1 MVKRNRPHISV
12 QTTQSRAFGHGW
24 ISGVLS
30 AMLGAIGLG
39 AVLCFLAPEWLTTPE
54 LRALYPLPYVRAVL
68 HLVLVAAF
76 LLGAV
81 SITLRRNKALSLA
94 GIGFTLVAA
103 LLGGSQVPIRGELSN
118 GPFLG
123 LDWFLLNLMMY
134 SAVYVPLERLFAH
147 RPEQPTFRRG
157 WRTDLT
163 YFFVNTLFVQ
173 LMTLLTL
180 RPAIVLFD
188 WARVPAVTAWVS
200 SLPFAAQLLGV
211 LLVADLTQY
220 WVHRAFHEVP
230 FLWRFHA
237 IHHSAEEMDWLA
249 GSRIHLVDAVVTRA
263 TTYVPIY
270 VLGFSEAALFA
281 YVTVVVIQ
289 ATFIHANVRWEFR
302 PVAWLLVT
310 PRFHH
315 WHHTAESDAQDRN
328 FSVHM
333 PVWDWLFGTYHMPGR
348 WPDEYGLHEGDMPS
362 GWARQFA
369 HAFRSSRS
377 SDGRETPAPTAA
389 ESGEDPGRAPNRK

>member
-1 MVKRNRPHISV
+1 MAARNRPHISL

-39 AVLCFLAPEWLTTPE
+39 AVLCFLFPTWLTTPE
-54 LRALYPLPYVRAVL
+54 LRALYPIPYVRAVL

-76 LLGAV
+76 LLGTV
-81 SITLRRNKALSLA
+81 SICLRRNKALSLA
-94 GIGFTLVAA
+94 GIGFTLMAA
-103 LLGGSQVPIRGELSN
+103 LLGGSRVPVRGELSD

-123 LDWFLLNLMMY
+123 LDWFLLNLIMY

-147 RPEQPTFRRG
+147 RPEQPTFRKG

-163 YFFVNTLFVQ
+163 YFFVNSLLVQ

-188 WARVPAVTAWVS
+188 WARIPAVTAWMS
-200 SLPFAAQLLGV
+200 SLPFPAQLLGV
-211 LLVADLTQY
+211 LLIADLTQY
-220 WVHRAFHEVP
+220 WVHRAFHGVP

-237 IHHSAEEMDWLA
+237 VHHSAEAMDWLA

-263 TTYVPIY
+263 ATYVPIY
-270 VLGFSEAALFA
+270 VLGFSEAALFT
-281 YVTVVVIQ
+281 YVVVVVIQ
-289 ATFIHANVRWEFR
+289 ATFIHANVRWELR
-302 PVAWLLVT
+302 PLRWLLAT
-310 PRFHH
+310 PCFHH
-315 WHHTAESDAQDRN
+315 WHHTAQPDAQDKN

-333 PVWDWLFGTYHMPGR
+333 PVWDWLFGTYYMPGH

-369 HAFRSSRS
+369 RPFRSSRS
-377 SDGRETPAPTAA
+377 ADA
-389 ESGEDPGRAPNRK
+389 ENASGD

>member
-1 MVKRNRPHISV
+1 MARRNEPQISLE
-12 QTTQSRAFGHGW
+12 TTQSRAFGHGW

-39 AVLCFLAPEWLTTPE
+39 AVLCFLAPAWLTTPE
-54 LRALYPLPYVRAVL
+54 LRALYPIPYVRAVL
-68 HLVLVAAF
+68 HLVLVTAF

-81 SITLRRNKALSLA
+81 SIALRRNKALSMA
-94 GIGFTLVAA
+94 GIGFTLIAA
-103 LLGGSQVPIRGELSN
+103 LLGGSQVPIRGELTD

-123 LDWFLLNLMMY
+123 LDWLLLNLMIY

-147 RPEQPTFRRG
+147 RPEQPIFRSG

-163 YFFVNTLFVQ
+163 YFFVNTLLVQ
-173 LMTLLTL
+173 MMTLLTL

-237 IHHSAEEMDWLA
+237 VHHSAEEMDWLA

-281 YVTVVVIQ
+281 YVSIVVIQ
-289 ATFIHANVRWEFR
+289 ATFIHANVRWEFGPLAR
-302 PVAWLLVT
+302 LLVT
-310 PRFHH
+310 PCFHH

-333 PVWDWLFGTYHMPGR
+333 PLWDWLFGTYYMPGR
-348 WPDEYGLHEGDMPS
+348 WPDEYGLREGEMPS
-362 GWARQFA
+362 GWARQFV
-369 HAFRSSRS
+369 HAFRSARPSATREGPEPAAPPS
-377 SDGRETPAPTAA
+377 EESDG
-389 ESGEDPGRAPNRK
+389 